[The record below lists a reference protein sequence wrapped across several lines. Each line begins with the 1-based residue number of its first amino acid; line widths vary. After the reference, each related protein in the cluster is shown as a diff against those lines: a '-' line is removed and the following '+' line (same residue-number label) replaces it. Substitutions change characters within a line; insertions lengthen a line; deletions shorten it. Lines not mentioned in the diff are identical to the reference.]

1 MKDSRA
7 ADLLGFIVRGLVEH
21 PREVSIEEVEDD
33 RSRVLKLRVHPDD
46 LGRIIGK
53 EGRTA
58 RAIRTALAVVT
69 AQDPKSAKLDIL
81 D

>member
-21 PREVSIEEVEDD
+21 PTQVFIEEMEDE
-33 RSRVLKLRVHPDD
+33 RGRVLKLKVHPDD

-58 RAIRTALAVVT
+58 RAIRTALAVAT
-69 AQDPKSAKLDIL
+69 AQDAKTAKLDIL